1 MFKLD
6 LSPTYTLP
14 VTIQV
19 RGADGSHTAG
29 TIQAELL
36 RMGPD
41 DFEAYHAQIRAQNLS
56 DQDVTRHVLKGWTD
70 LVDAARVPI
79 PYSDT
84 ARDALIAQVTG
95 AATAI
100 ARAWHESVLED
111 VRKNLYPPD
120 ADGRAAVET
129 TAETASA

>member
-19 RGADGSHTAG
+19 RGADGIHTTG

-41 DFEAYHAQIRAQNLS
+41 DFEAYHAKIRTQNLS

-70 LVDAARVPI
+70 LVDPAGNPI

-84 ARDALIAQVTG
+84 ARDALVAQVTG

-120 ADGRAAVET
+120 ADGRAAVK
-129 TAETASA
+129 TAVTASA